1 MWTYGL
7 PKEINDE
14 HDLEIFCFNE
24 LQSEA
29 FSDNPVYCTPMQK
42 RFCCKNSTAITFS
55 KRSKRSFPEIVAP
68 SLSEIDWNLHDSGN
82 YVILGNV
89 PCREPF
95 LTDWISYDVPTD
107 GTGDHELF
115 EQIDPCGDL
124 IEPTYMEVRERNY
137 QSIYTYSVRNI
148 IFHKRGQKYHLGP
161 DKRYGLR
168 LVKLQ

>member
-29 FSDNPVYCTPMQK
+29 FSDNPVDCTPMQK
-42 RFCCKNSTAITFS
+42 RFCCKNSTAWNITFPN
-55 KRSKRSFPEIVAP
+55 RSKRSFSEIVAP
-68 SLSEIDWNLHDSGN
+68 SLSEINWNVPVQ
-82 YVILGNV
+82 VISNNV
-89 PCREPF
+89 PCRQPF

-137 QSIYTYSVRNI
+137 HSIYTYSVRNI

-168 LVKLQ
+168 